1 MKRQIAVLVALL
13 IAGCTRDSRPA
24 TTVVHAVDQWPA
36 GSVEGARVFR
46 TATYAIHTTLAD
58 DEPVLR
64 MATLLESATARYAA
78 LTCVAPRTGRPLP
91 VYYFAT
97 YDQWADYTR
106 RTTGPMADVYLRVFN
121 GGYAIGERVVCWHGS
136 GADVLST
143 IAHEGFHQY
152 VARHFARRLP
162 PVIEEGMAVAC
173 ENVRGGGT
181 DIGDEPVPRR
191 VAALAA
197 AVADGY
203 LIPLDTLLL
212 LHAGDLSDRPDAL
225 REGFYAQCWALATF
239 LQSTPAYRDGFRRML
254 ADVAAGTA
262 AIDLGANREGATY
275 NAGLIRPLLQKYV
288 VREWATLEMEFTR
301 WQREL
306 AARHASLPAPE

>member
-1 MKRQIAVLVALL
+1 
-13 IAGCTRDSRPA
+13 
-24 TTVVHAVDQWPA
+24 
-36 GSVEGARVFR
+36 
-46 TATYAIHTTLAD
+46 
-58 DEPVLR
+58 
-64 MATLLESATARYAA
+64 
-78 LTCVAPRTGRPLP
+78 
-91 VYYFAT
+91 
-97 YDQWADYTR
+97 
-106 RTTGPMADVYLRVFN
+106 MADIYLRVFN

-181 DIGDEPVPRR
+181 DIGNEPVPRR

-197 AVADGY
+197 AVANGY

-212 LHAGDLSDRPDAL
+212 LHAGDLSDRPEAL
-225 REGFYAQCWALATF
+225 REGFYAQL
-239 LQSTPAYRDGFRRML
+239 ML